1 MSTATLTSLRDYL
14 YGTLSAEEMIW
25 LVDELT
31 GYIRKGDELKPYTIE
46 ELHARIARAEADI
59 AAGRVTPHEEVMREW
74 KEELA
79 REEQEELEMATAGR
93 AWKI

>member
-1 MSTATLTSLRDYL
+1 MSTATLTSLLDYL
-14 YGTLSAEEMIW
+14 YGTLTPSNMRWVAEHLIEHAEKEE
-25 LVDELT
+25 DESS
-31 GYIRKGDELKPYTIE
+31 LKPYTIE

-79 REEQEELEMATAGR
+79 HEEQEELELAEA
-93 AWKI
+93 I